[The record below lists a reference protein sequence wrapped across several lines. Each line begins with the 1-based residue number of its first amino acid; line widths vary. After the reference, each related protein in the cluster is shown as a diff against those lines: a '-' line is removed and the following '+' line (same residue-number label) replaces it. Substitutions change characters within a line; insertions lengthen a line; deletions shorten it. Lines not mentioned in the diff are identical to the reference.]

1 MSKINLDKTGQ
12 TFTQYF
18 NKSVCIK
25 LLKHGFDIVSP
36 IYETT
41 QSNNN
46 VSELSALI
54 SKSEKLETLQVN
66 MEFDEIILYSY
77 NGVKFLF
84 VYEYCGPYEAPDRM
98 VMTDRPII
106 EFE

>member
-1 MSKINLDKTGQ
+1 MGKIILEQTGQ

-25 LLKHGFDIVSP
+25 LMKHGFDIVSP
-36 IYETT
+36 IYEAV
-41 QSNNN
+41 QSNTN
-46 VSELSALI
+46 VSAFSAII
-54 SKSEKLETLQVN
+54 SKSEKLETLQAN
-66 MEFDEIILYSY
+66 LEFDEVILYSY
-77 NGVKFLF
+77 NGIKFLF

-98 VMTDRPII
+98 IMSDGPII

>member
-1 MSKINLDKTGQ
+1 MSKIILEQTGQ

-18 NKSVCIK
+18 NKNVCIK
-25 LLKHGFDIVSP
+25 LMKHGFDIVSP

-46 VSELSALI
+46 VSAFSDII
-54 SKSEKLETLQVN
+54 SKSNKIETLQAN
-66 MEFDEIILYSY
+66 LEFDEVILYSY

-98 VMTDRPII
+98 IMSDRSTI